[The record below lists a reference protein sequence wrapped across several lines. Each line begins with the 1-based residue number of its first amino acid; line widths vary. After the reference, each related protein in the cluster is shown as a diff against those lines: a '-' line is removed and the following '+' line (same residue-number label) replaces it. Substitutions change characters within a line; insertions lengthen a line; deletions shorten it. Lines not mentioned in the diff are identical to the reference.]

1 MNEFTAV
8 IEELIRLFKDLS
20 QVEEK
25 KLEAAKKNRITHVED
40 CMNQEQAAILR
51 LRGLEKRLEASQE
64 ELGCGKCTF
73 RQILDKASG
82 TEDYSR
88 LKMLFDTLSHQVR
101 QFKSISDSA
110 RTMIDINLHVLNKT
124 LNTPRQG
131 AVNEKSKWEGLL

>member
-20 QVEEK
+20 QVEEQ

-40 CMNQEQAAILR
+40 CMNQEQAAILK

-101 QFKSISDSA
+101 QFKSSSDSA
-110 RTMIDINLHVLNKT
+110 RTMIDINLHILNKT
-124 LNTPRQG
+124 LNTPPQG